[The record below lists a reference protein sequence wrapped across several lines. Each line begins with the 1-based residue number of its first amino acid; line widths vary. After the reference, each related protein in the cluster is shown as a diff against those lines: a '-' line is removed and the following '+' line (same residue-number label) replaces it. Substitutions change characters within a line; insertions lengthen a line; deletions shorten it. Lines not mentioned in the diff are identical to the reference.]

1 MSTTPRSRAALRPCN
16 FRGLALGTRIAM
28 TERCMSSA
36 PTTSQAPRAAA
47 VSVKPQAHARA
58 RERRTHDRAKVS
70 MLVQVVSADRV
81 ASYLAE
87 NLSASGALLSDGPE
101 LPLGAELSLA
111 LKLRG
116 DTWHVRGRVVRV
128 QRDAEGRVAIGVVF
142 PSLVP
147 KVQDLIQNHVLGCL
161 RRQSRNES

>member
-1 MSTTPRSRAALRPCN
+1 
-16 FRGLALGTRIAM
+16 
-28 TERCMSSA
+28 
-36 PTTSQAPRAAA
+36 
-47 VSVKPQAHARA
+47 
-58 RERRTHDRAKVS
+58 

-101 LPLGAELSLA
+101 LALGAELNLS

-128 QRDAEGRVAIGVVF
+128 HRDQDGRVAIGVSF
-142 PSLVP
+142 PSIVP
-147 KVQDLIQNHVLGCL
+147 KVQDLIQNHVLSCL
-161 RRQSRNES
+161 RKNARNES

>member
-1 MSTTPRSRAALRPCN
+1 
-16 FRGLALGTRIAM
+16 
-28 TERCMSSA
+28 
-36 PTTSQAPRAAA
+36 
-47 VSVKPQAHARA
+47 
-58 RERRTHDRAKVS
+58 

-87 NLSASGALLSDGPE
+87 DLSASGALLSDGPE
-101 LPLGAELSLA
+101 LPLGAELNLA

-128 QRDAEGRVAIGVVF
+128 QRDQDGRVSIGVSF
-142 PSLVP
+142 PKVVP

-161 RRQSRNES
+161 RKNARTES